1 MKVNFEEWFLNM
13 KPSINNFDFFVDFE
27 KIYNNLNLYKE
38 IIKKLNVLKT
48 SNNFDED
55 LKKLLI
61 NEPKMLEKIPYLL
74 GIKQHEIFVVE
85 FGKNYI
91 FNFKKQNYPI
101 DTYIDF
107 INKTGLKKLLKNVIE
122 NQSLENFIL
131 GLEIGLDTNARKNR
145 TGKSMELICEK
156 YFSSKKL
163 EFYSQKTLNEYLT
176 FKNIKIKIPKEIINK
191 KFDFIIYHN
200 NQTYLIET
208 NFYSS
213 NGSKLNEITRSYI
226 QLNDNI
232 KEINNVNFIW
242 ITDGLGWK
250 YSKNTLKL
258 AYEKLDFLWNINDL
272 YKNEIW

>member
-232 KEINNVNFIW
+232 KEINNVNFI
-242 ITDGLGWK
+242 
-250 YSKNTLKL
+250 
-258 AYEKLDFLWNINDL
+258 
-272 YKNEIW
+272 

>member
-38 IIKKLNVLKT
+38 LIKKLNVLKT

-163 EFYSQKTLNEYLT
+163 
-176 FKNIKIKIPKEIINK
+176 
-191 KFDFIIYHN
+191 
-200 NQTYLIET
+200 
-208 NFYSS
+208 
-213 NGSKLNEITRSYI
+213 
-226 QLNDNI
+226 
-232 KEINNVNFIW
+232 
-242 ITDGLGWK
+242 
-250 YSKNTLKL
+250 
-258 AYEKLDFLWNINDL
+258 
-272 YKNEIW
+272 